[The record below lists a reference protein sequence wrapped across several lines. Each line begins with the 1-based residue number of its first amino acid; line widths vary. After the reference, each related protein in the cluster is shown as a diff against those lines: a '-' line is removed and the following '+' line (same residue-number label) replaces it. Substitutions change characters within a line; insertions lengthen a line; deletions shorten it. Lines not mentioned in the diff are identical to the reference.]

1 MAGREGTGEDQ
12 RLSAVE
18 RAAVKARAAEVRAEA
33 RRARREGKAAADTAD
48 VLAKIASMPDG
59 DRELA
64 GRAHRVVADAAPHL
78 TPKLYYGQPGWAGA
92 DGKVVCFFRSGQQ
105 DKLRYCTVGF
115 SPQAVLDEATGLWP
129 TSYALTQDAT
139 EEAWAQLAA
148 LVARAAPAPDG
159 TDAAS

>member
-1 MAGREGTGEDQ
+1 MAGREGTEDDH

-18 RAAVKARAAEVRAEA
+18 RAAVKARAAEVRAES
-33 RRARREGKAAADTAD
+33 RRAAKDGKVAADTAD

-64 GRAHRVVADAAPHL
+64 DRAHRVVADAAPHL

-105 DKLRYCTVGF
+105 DKLRYCTFGF
-115 SPQAVLDEATGLWP
+115 SPQATLDDDAGLWP

-139 EEAWAQLAA
+139 DEAWGQVAA
-148 LVARAAPAPDG
+148 LVARAAPDG
-159 TDAAS
+159 SDASS